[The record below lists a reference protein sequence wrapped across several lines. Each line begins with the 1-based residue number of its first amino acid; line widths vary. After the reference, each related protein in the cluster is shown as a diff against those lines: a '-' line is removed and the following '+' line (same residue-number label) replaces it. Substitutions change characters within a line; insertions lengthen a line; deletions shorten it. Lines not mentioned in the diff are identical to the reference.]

1 MDDIGIVHGE
11 GFELHV
17 AQVSLNLA
25 FFQILGF
32 GMSSLSLSLLIIMK
46 IFNVIMYQSC

>member
-25 FFQILGF
+25 FLQILGF
-32 GMSSLSLSLLIIMK
+32 GMSSLSLLIIMK
-46 IFNVIMYQSC
+46 IFNVIM